1 VQLETIK
8 IVEQLIYK
16 NDPDLELHLSL
27 ILPSMISLLDSPN
40 DSIKDLVMLS
50 LKVYCQITQNVE
62 QVLQSVIR
70 NGIEND
76 NVRSETLT
84 MQAHVRHQLVKEIP
98 EFLAFGQPKH
108 IERSPEF
115 K

>member
-1 VQLETIK
+1 MQLETIK

-50 LKVYCQITQNVE
+50 LKVYC
-62 QVLQSVIR
+62 
-70 NGIEND
+70 
-76 NVRSETLT
+76 
-84 MQAHVRHQLVKEIP
+84 
-98 EFLAFGQPKH
+98 
-108 IERSPEF
+108 
-115 K
+115 